1 MKKDGKD
8 DKELPQK
15 LAELEDKYLRSL
27 ADYQNL
33 EKQTQNWKAEFVRHA
48 NSELIRKL
56 LEIVDDL
63 ETAQE
68 HLAAEGLKLIL
79 EKFKN
84 ILRGEGLQ
92 ELDLE
97 GKEYNPSEAEVV
109 STEPGEKEHI
119 IVNVLQKGYKLY
131 GKVIRPAKV
140 IVSQNG

>member
-15 LAELEDKYLRSL
+15 LAELENKYLRSL

-33 EKQTQNWKAEFVRHA
+33 EKQTQNWKAEFVKHA
-48 NSELIRKL
+48 NSNLIRKL
-56 LEIVDDL
+56 LEIIDDL
-63 ETAQE
+63 EVAQE
-68 HLAAEGLKLIL
+68 HLADEGLKLIL

-84 ILRGEGLQ
+84 ILRSEGLE

-109 STEPGEKEHI
+109 STEPKEVEHI
-119 IVNVLQKGYKLY
+119 VVKVLQKGYKLN
-131 GKVIRPAKV
+131 GAIIRAAKV
-140 IVSQNG
+140 IVSTKQ